1 MKKLIAL
8 FLAMLMVFTLAGC
21 NNNQEEPSVNSAEAN
36 VSGSSVVGEAPDP
49 YATPEVSD
57 SPVIASYAL
66 IAANQDGVQMEEG
79 QFPVIQIALRE
90 DGTGTYGVEGS
101 LMDISWVLE
110 GNQYTFV
117 SPQVGPENPLVLTV
131 DGDRLVAMD
140 SNLEMIFQKQ

>member
-110 GNQYTFV
+110 GKQYTFV